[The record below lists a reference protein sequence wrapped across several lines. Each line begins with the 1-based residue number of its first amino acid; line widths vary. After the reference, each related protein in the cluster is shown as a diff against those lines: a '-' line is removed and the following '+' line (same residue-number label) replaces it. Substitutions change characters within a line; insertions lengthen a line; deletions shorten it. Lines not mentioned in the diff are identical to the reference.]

1 MSGEDRHI
9 GKTVDACQVGS
20 AAGKVSIA
28 CTESL
33 LKGWALQKEA
43 PDVLCFDGDWRNK
56 IS

>member
-1 MSGEDRHI
+1 MSGEDRHM
-9 GKTVDACQVGS
+9 GKAVDDPREGS
-20 AAGKVSIA
+20 AAGKVRVV

-43 PDVLCFDGDWRNK
+43 PNVLCSGGDWRDK

>member
-1 MSGEDRHI
+1 M
-9 GKTVDACQVGS
+9 GKAVDDPWVGS
-20 AAGKVSIA
+20 AAGKVRVA

-43 PDVLCFDGDWRNK
+43 PNVLCSGGDWRDK